1 MGWSVSEKNPTP
13 SLKIPAASFVTSLP
27 KLMSRTYSVASIDPK
42 FSFIGEENIPVS
54 DILIEVVEFA
64 SGPFL
69 PEDTEPQLR

>member
-1 MGWSVSEKNPTP
+1 
-13 SLKIPAASFVTSLP
+13 
-27 KLMSRTYSVASIDPK
+27 MSRTYSVASIDPK

-69 PEDTEPQLR
+69 SEDTEPQLR

>member
-1 MGWSVSEKNPTP
+1 
-13 SLKIPAASFVTSLP
+13 
-27 KLMSRTYSVASIDPK
+27 MSRTYSVASIDPK